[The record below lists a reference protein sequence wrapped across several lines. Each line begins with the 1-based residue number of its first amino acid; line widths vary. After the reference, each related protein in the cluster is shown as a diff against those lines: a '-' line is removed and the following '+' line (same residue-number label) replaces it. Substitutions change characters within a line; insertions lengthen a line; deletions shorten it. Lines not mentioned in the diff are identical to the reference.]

1 VAGTPPP
8 AEAKL
13 PTVKNCGAGREIDPG
28 QVIREWHNVGTTLH
42 LQLLF
47 RMVSAHA
54 MDLCRLFDGQQ
65 CLRSELGRGCEANSN
80 LASSWIQLNAV
91 ECPRLQSEPQSE
103 RRQINAHASRVEGR
117 DFNQVAFPGDVSS
130 ESLRT
135 KLRVLHDGGCRIP
148 RMAEKIWAVVAGDG
162 IGF

>member
-1 VAGTPPP
+1 LTWTCFGQMDCTRATKMFPPTNSLPYAKVVAGLPTRVGRRCDLVAGTPPP

-13 PTVKNCGAGREIDPG
+13 PTVKNCCSGREIDPG

-91 ECPRLQSEPQSE
+91 ECTRLQSEP
-103 RRQINAHASRVEGR
+103 
-117 DFNQVAFPGDVSS
+117 
-130 ESLRT
+130 
-135 KLRVLHDGGCRIP
+135 
-148 RMAEKIWAVVAGDG
+148 
-162 IGF
+162 